1 MLPSRRMIPWW
12 FVVVVLSAT
21 AVWSV
26 QATTEQ
32 PASEMPEN
40 QHVDEN
46 GSDEPRNAE
55 TTLLEDLQAR
65 LKKVE
70 ERERSLQLRE
80 EQVVGLQ
87 QDLEAL
93 AARQAKE
100 AKRLEKE
107 ASALSEE
114 QRRYLEQDPALVHLL
129 KIYESMDP
137 EEGALRIEKMRE
149 GLALDILAGIKNKKA
164 AGILAG
170 MNPRKAAKLSE
181 GLRKYREIKL
191 KRRVKEKVPNNKS

>member
-12 FVVVVLSAT
+12 FVVVVLWAT

-32 PASEMPEN
+32 PATDSQEN
-40 QHVDEN
+40 QHVEGDYPDE
-46 GSDEPRNAE
+46 SRSEEA
-55 TTLLEDLQAR
+55 TLLEDLQVR
-65 LKKVE
+65 LKEVVK
-70 ERERSLQLRE
+70 RERGLQLRE
-80 EQVVGLQ
+80 EHVLSLQ
-87 QDLEAL
+87 RDLEAL

-107 ASALSEE
+107 AAALSEE

-137 EEGALRIEKMRE
+137 EEGALRIELMRE

-170 MNPRKAAKLSE
+170 VNPKKAAKLSE
-181 GLRKYREIKL
+181 GLQKYREIKL
-191 KRRVKEKVPNNKS
+191 KR